1 MKTYLILFLAAILLI
16 GCVQVPGQK
25 TGTGSGQA
33 AGTGTGQGASGSG
46 AASGTAAGSG
56 SDSGSGAAGG
66 TGTTTNPGSSG
77 SGEGASGSSSGTTS
91 SGSGS
96 SGSGSGSSEPTG
108 TVSNLKSEEMSFKS
122 FGWNIS
128 GTLYKADSTT
138 PRKAVILIPM
148 RGKTRD
154 SYPQSFVSDIHDKI
168 PETVV
173 LALDMRGHGKSV
185 NLGTYDSFQTE
196 DYKAMKDD
204 IVTAKKTL
212 KDKYPTLERFYLVG
226 ASIGSSAAILA
237 AQQDSDFGKVVMIS
251 PGMEYQGVKIERA
264 VKDYIMP
271 VLAVASANDRDAYN
285 TALWVYST
293 SGSAQREKKIYEG
306 LSAHGTDI
314 FGQEGSDTPLS
325 SVITNFL
332 KQ

>member
-16 GCVQVPGQK
+16 GCVQLPGQK
-25 TGTGSGQA
+25 AGTQSGQTGGS
-33 AGTGTGQGASGSG
+33 AGTNQSASGSG
-46 AASGTAAGSG
+46 ATAGTTAGSG
-56 SDSGSGAAGG
+56 SDAGSGTTAG
-66 TGTTTNPGSSG
+66 TGTTSGTGTATNPGSSG
-77 SGEGASGSSSGTTS
+77 SGTGTAASGT

-96 SGSGSGSSEPTG
+96 ETSGSTGAASS
-108 TVSNLKSEEMSFKS
+108 LQSEEISFKS

-128 GTLYKADSTT
+128 GTVYKADSNT

-148 RGKTRD
+148 LGKTRD

-173 LALDMRGHGKSV
+173 LALDMRGHGKST

-204 IVTAKKTL
+204 LATAKKTL
-212 KDKYPTLERFYLVG
+212 KNKYPTIEKFYLVG
-226 ASIGSSAAILA
+226 ASVGSTAAILA

-251 PGMEYQGVKIERA
+251 PGMDYQGVSIERA

-271 VLAVASANDRDAYN
+271 VLAVASSNDRDAYN

-325 SVITNFL
+325 TVITNFL